1 LTTCNTLTDAP
12 DEAGKNGFGNESV
25 LERLLIKATTE
36 PETAG
41 RTKGAGEDG
50 ALTGQRDDRPPAR
63 RHAFSKIIGTVLALA
78 AVGLLG
84 WQGPSQLT
92 SPVDAAG
99 RPLEP
104 VRDAEQDLPARHY
117 VLVHSRPDGLI
128 EAPGQAQPA
137 VPLVLDRALVVERG
151 QTMME
156 LLLKAGIGREEANAA
171 IAALTGVYEPRHL
184 KVGQEIRVSFAPVLA
199 EESAGRLVAILLN
212 ESVERD
218 IQVTRVPDG
227 GFTAS
232 EIARPLSVS
241 VERHAG
247 TIRSSLYEAGAD
259 AGVPLPIMAEMIRA
273 MSFDIDF
280 QREIQTGDSFELL
293 FEQYRDGNG
302 RPAKTGAILFAGL
315 TLGGK
320 PIDVYSFTTK
330 DGGTDF
336 YTATGDSV
344 RKALL
349 RTPVDGFRVS
359 SGFGMRKHPILG
371 YSKLHK
377 GIDFAAP
384 SGTPIYAAGDGVIEE
399 AGRKGA
405 YGNYV
410 RIKHGGT
417 YRTAYAHLSRFAKGM
432 KVGRRVR
439 QGEVIGFVG
448 STGRSTGPH
457 LHYEVMVSGKQ
468 INPLSVKLP
477 TGEKL
482 AGAEKERFLLAK
494 TAVDR
499 LRDQLQLQ
507 QLVAS
512 GDSSLLRPR

>member
-1 LTTCNTLTDAP
+1 MTAQHLDARSP
-12 DEAGKNGFGNESV
+12 VHRRAPQLAAG
-25 LERLLIKATTE
+25 
-36 PETAG
+36 
-41 RTKGAGEDG
+41 
-50 ALTGQRDDRPPAR
+50 
-63 RHAFSKIIGTVLALA
+63 LALLCV
-78 AVGLLG
+78 VGWLG
-84 WQGPSQLT
+84 WQGLPHLS
-92 SPVDAAG
+92 SPVGAAAL
-99 RPLEP
+99 PLEP
-104 VRDAEQDLPARHY
+104 VGDAEQDLPARY
-117 VLVHSRPDGLI
+117 FVLAHGRSDGTI
-128 EAPGQAQPA
+128 EIPGRAQPA
-137 VPLVLDRALVVERG
+137 VPLVLDEALTVERG

-156 LLLKAGIGREEANAA
+156 LLLKAGIGREEAHAA
-171 IAALTGVYEPRHL
+171 IAALSGLYEPRRL
-184 KVGQEIRVSFAPVLA
+184 KAGQEITVSFAPTLA
-199 EESAGRLVAILLN
+199 QGPAGRLISLQVS

-218 IQVTRVPDG
+218 IHVTRGSDG
-227 GFTAS
+227 GFTAA
-232 EIARPLSVS
+232 EILRPLSVS
-241 VERHAG
+241 IERHAG
-247 TIRSSLYEAGAD
+247 TIRSSLYESGSEAGL
-259 AGVPLPIMAEMIRA
+259 PLPIMAEMIRA

-280 QREIQTGDSFELL
+280 QREVQSGDSFELV
-293 FEQYRDGNG
+293 FEQYRDGEG
-302 RPAKTGAILFAGL
+302 RPAKTGAILYAGM

-320 PIDVYSFTTK
+320 PFDFYSFTGK
-330 DGGTDF
+330 DGRTDF

-349 RTPVDGFRVS
+349 RTPVDGFRIS

-384 SGTPIYAAGDGVIEE
+384 SGTPIFAAGDGVVEE

-410 RIKHGGT
+410 RLKHGGT

-439 QGEVIGFVG
+439 QGEIIGFVG

-457 LHYEVMVSGKQ
+457 LHYEVLVSGKQ

-482 AGAEKERFLLAK
+482 TGEEKKRFLLAK
-494 TAVDR
+494 ASVDR
-499 LRDQLQLQ
+499 LREQLQLK
-507 QLVAS
+507 QLVAG

>member
-1 LTTCNTLTDAP
+1 MAKQDDARSPDRRRPALHVVITL
-12 DEAGKNGFGNESV
+12 
-25 LERLLIKATTE
+25 AT
-36 PETAG
+36 
-41 RTKGAGEDG
+41 
-50 ALTGQRDDRPPAR
+50 L
-63 RHAFSKIIGTVLALA
+63 S
-78 AVGLLG
+78 LLG
-84 WQGPSQLT
+84 WFGWQGASHLS
-92 SPVDAAG
+92 SPVDAAAL
-99 RPLEP
+99 PLEP
-104 VRDAEQDLPARHY
+104 VADTEQELPARHF
-117 VLVHSRPDGLI
+117 VLIHSRSDGAI
-128 EAPGQAQPA
+128 ETPGRELPS
-137 VPLVLDRALVVERG
+137 VPLVLDRALTVERG

-171 IAALTGVYEPRHL
+171 IVALSDVYEPRRL
-184 KVGQEIRVSFAPVLA
+184 KAGQEIRVSFAPTLTQDSV
-199 EESAGRLVAILLN
+199 GRLVAILLN

-218 IQVTRVPDG
+218 IQVTRAPDG
-227 GFTAS
+227 DFTAS
-232 EIARPLSVS
+232 EIARPLSVA

-247 TIRSSLYEAGAD
+247 VIRSSLYEAGSE
-259 AGVPLPIMAEMIRA
+259 AGVPLPVMAEMIRA

-280 QREIQTGDSFELL
+280 QRDIQAGDGFELAY
-293 FEQYRDGNG
+293 EQFRDGDG
-302 RPAKTGAILFAGL
+302 RPAKTGTIFYAGL
-315 TLGGK
+315 TLNGK
-320 PIDVYSFTTK
+320 PLDIYSFTTK
-330 DGGTDF
+330 DGRSDF

-377 GIDFAAP
+377 GVDFAAP
-384 SGTPIYAAGDGVIEE
+384 TGAPIYAAGDGVVEQ

-410 RIKHGGT
+410 RLKHNGA

-439 QGEVIGFVG
+439 QGEIIGYVG
-448 STGRSTGPH
+448 TTGRSTGPH
-457 LHYEVMVSGKQ
+457 LHYEVIVSGKQ

-482 AGAEKERFLLAK
+482 TGAEKDRFLLAK
-494 TAVDR
+494 ADVDR
-499 LRDQLQLQ
+499 LRERLQLQ

-512 GDSSLLRPR
+512 GDRSLVRAR

>member
-1 LTTCNTLTDAP
+1 LTLHLLFSVATL
-12 DEAGKNGFGNESV
+12 GV
-25 LERLLIKATTE
+25 
-36 PETAG
+36 
-41 RTKGAGEDG
+41 
-50 ALTGQRDDRPPAR
+50 
-63 RHAFSKIIGTVLALA
+63 
-78 AVGLLG
+78 VGWLG
-84 WQGPSQLT
+84 WQGLAHFS

-104 VRDAEQDLPARHY
+104 VRDTEQELPARHF
-117 VLVHSRPDGLI
+117 VLAYSRSDGAI
-128 EAPGQAQPA
+128 EAPGREQPA
-137 VPLVLDRALVVERG
+137 VPLVLDRALTVERG
-151 QTMME
+151 QTIME
-156 LLLKAGIGREEANAA
+156 LLLQAGIGRDEANAA
-171 IAALTGVYEPRHL
+171 IEALTGVYEPRRL
-184 KVGQEIRVSFAPVLA
+184 KAGQEIRVSLAPTLA
-199 EESAGRLVAILLN
+199 EESAGRLVSILLS

-218 IQVTRVPDG
+218 IQVTRSPDG

-247 TIRSSLYEAGAD
+247 AIRSSLYEAGSG
-259 AGVPLPIMAEMIRA
+259 AGVPLPIMAEMIKA

-280 QREIQTGDSFELL
+280 QRDIQSGDAFELV
-293 FEQYRDGNG
+293 FEQYRDGDG
-302 RPAKTGAILFAGL
+302 QPAKTGAILYAGL

-320 PIDVYSFTTK
+320 PLDFYSFTGK
-330 DGGTDF
+330 DGRTDF

-384 SGTPIYAAGDGVIEE
+384 SGTPIYAAGDGVVEE

-410 RIKHGGT
+410 RLKHNGT

-457 LHYEVMVSGKQ
+457 LHYEVMVAGKQ

-482 AGAEKERFLLAK
+482 AGAEKERFLQAK
-494 TAVDR
+494 AAIDQ

-512 GDSSLLRPR
+512 GDNTLLRPR

>member
-1 LTTCNTLTDAP
+1 LTAQQVDAR
-12 DEAGKNGFGNESV
+12 S
-25 LERLLIKATTE
+25 
-36 PETAG
+36 
-41 RTKGAGEDG
+41 
-50 ALTGQRDDRPPAR
+50 PAR
-63 RHAFSKIIGTVLALA
+63 RSFTLHILFSLATAATIGW
-78 AVGLLG
+78 LG
-84 WQGPSQLT
+84 WQGLAHFA
-92 SPVDAAG
+92 SPVGAAG

-104 VRDAEQDLPARHY
+104 VRDTEQELPARHY
-117 VLVHSRPDGLI
+117 VLAHSRSDGAI
-128 EAPGQAQPA
+128 EAPGREQPA
-137 VPLVLDRALVVERG
+137 VPLVLDRALTVERG
-151 QTMME
+151 QTMMQ
-156 LLLKAGIGREEANAA
+156 LLLNAGIGRDEANAA
-171 IAALTGVYEPRHL
+171 IEALTDVYEPRHL
-184 KVGQEIRVSFAPVLA
+184 KAGQEIRVSLAPTLA
-199 EESAGRLVAILLN
+199 EESAGRLVSLLLN

-218 IQVTRVPDG
+218 IQVTRAPDG
-227 GFTAS
+227 GFTAA
-232 EIARPLSVS
+232 EIARPLTVS

-247 TIRSSLYEAGAD
+247 TIRSSLYEAGSD

-280 QREIQTGDSFELL
+280 QRDIQSGDGFELV
-293 FEQYRDGNG
+293 FEQYRDGDG
-302 RPAKTGAILFAGL
+302 KPAKTGAILYAGL
-315 TLGGK
+315 TIAGK
-320 PIDVYSFTTK
+320 PLDFYSFTSK
-330 DGGTDF
+330 DGRTDF
-336 YTATGDSV
+336 YTANGDSV

-359 SGFGMRKHPILG
+359 SGFGVRKHPILG

-384 SGTPIYAAGDGVIEE
+384 AGTPIYAGGDGVIEE

-410 RIKHGGT
+410 RIRHNGT

-457 LHYEVMVSGKQ
+457 LHYEVIVSGKQ

-482 AGAEKERFLLAK
+482 AGAEKERFLEAK
-494 TAVDR
+494 TAIDR

-512 GDSSLLRPR
+512 GDNSLLRPR